1 MKETLERLRYL
12 REAAGRSALINEPA
26 SAEEI
31 AEWEKAHSALIPQEI
46 KEFLQFSN
54 GFEYGWG
61 AVVVFPL
68 NKIRPVKNWDS
79 VPDNW
84 LELGSIIGDGAY
96 MVSDENGELYLADHN
111 HRDDPLAKFSLKE
124 WLEESIF
131 ISIEE
136 EYGVE

>member
-1 MKETLERLRYL
+1 M
-12 REAAGRSALINEPA
+12 
-26 SAEEI
+26 
-31 AEWEKAHSALIPQEI
+31 
-46 KEFLQFSN
+46 
-54 GFEYGWG
+54 
-61 AVVVFPL
+61 VFPL

-124 WLEESIF
+124 WLEDGIF